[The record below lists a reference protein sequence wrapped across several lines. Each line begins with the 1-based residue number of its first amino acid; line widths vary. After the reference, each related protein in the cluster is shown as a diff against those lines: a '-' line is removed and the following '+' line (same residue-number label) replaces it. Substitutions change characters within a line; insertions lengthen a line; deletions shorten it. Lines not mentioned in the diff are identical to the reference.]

1 MKYFI
6 LVMHQRRICLWQT
19 LFFVFFLA
27 CAFAQ
32 DESWLTVKINSGV
45 ANVFV
50 DSVFIGTTPLDSVS
64 MKAGTHVLR
73 FVRPD
78 ERSWY
83 HVPVVETVSVSAG
96 EHLQRNVEFPQTM
109 FNPNAMLIH
118 STERMSNDSGT
129 TIPTHALENGLPP
142 NNLPMYLTASGA
154 VLSGAVAAYFKLK
167 ADNLYKDYDRTGDQ
181 SVLDK
186 VKTYDTISGIALGVC
201 EINLGLLTYILL
213 SK

>member
-1 MKYFI
+1 MISVKSDSV
-6 LVMHQRRICLWQT
+6 VMNI
-19 LFFVFFLA
+19 
-27 CAFAQ
+27 
-32 DESWLTVKINSGV
+32 
-45 ANVFV
+45 FV
-50 DSVFIGTTPLDSVS
+50 DTIFVGTTPLDSVS
-64 MKAGTHVLR
+64 LKVGTHVLR

-96 EHLQRNVEFPQTM
+96 EHLQRSVNHAQTR

-118 STERMSNDSGT
+118 SNERVSNDSDPA
-129 TIPTHALENGLPP
+129 IPSHALTNGLPP
-142 NNLPMYLTASGA
+142 NNLPMYLTSSAA

-186 VKTYDTISGIALGVC
+186 VKTYDTISGVALGVC